1 MALQRQATGDTVGE
15 KAKVH
20 GGRVSEN
27 NPIRLFVTHTFEA
40 TADYQRVFEYLES
53 ATRFFYVNQS
63 APDAVPG
70 SGPNAL
76 KDALREQMRG
86 AEAVIALPSLGEQAP
101 ELLRFQLDCAG
112 AFDLPIIA
120 LEPFGGVGTSPP
132 ELAGRAVETVPWND
146 REIVDALRR
155 QARHEDT
162 QRWEVIDF
170 P

>member
-1 MALQRQATGDTVGE
+1 M
-15 KAKVH
+15 
-20 GGRVSEN
+20 SEN
-27 NPIRLFVTHTFEA
+27 NPIRVYVTHAFEA

-63 APDAVPG
+63 SPDRMPG
-70 SGPNAL
+70 GGLNAL

-86 AEAVIALPSLGEQAP
+86 AEAVIGLPSLGEAAP

-112 AFDLPIIA
+112 AFDLPVIA
-120 LEPFGGVGTSPP
+120 LEPFGGVGTMPA
-132 ELAGRAVETVPWND
+132 ELTERAVETVPWND

>member
-1 MALQRQATGDTVGE
+1 M
-15 KAKVH
+15 
-20 GGRVSEN
+20 
-27 NPIRLFVTHTFEA
+27 THAFQA
-40 TADYQRVFEYLES
+40 TADYQRVFEYLEH
-53 ATRFFYVNQS
+53 ATRFFYVNQA

-70 SGPNAL
+70 SGPNGI

-86 AEAVIALPSLGEQAP
+86 AEAVIALPPLGDEAP
-101 ELLRFQLDCAG
+101 DLLRFQLDCAG
-112 AFDLPIIA
+112 AFDLPVIA
-120 LEPFGGVGTSPP
+120 LEPFGGVGAIPAL
-132 ELAGRAVETVPWND
+132 LAERAVETVPWND